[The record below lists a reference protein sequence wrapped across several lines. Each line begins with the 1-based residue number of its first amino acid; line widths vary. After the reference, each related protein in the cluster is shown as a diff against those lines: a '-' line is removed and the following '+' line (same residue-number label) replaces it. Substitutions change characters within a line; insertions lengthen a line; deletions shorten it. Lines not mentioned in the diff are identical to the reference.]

1 MHVLYDTRL
10 IHPLDRYEYYR
21 AGVNTEIA
29 RVEVH
34 GHTPGHLFTTMSV
47 ARIGDFEITTHS
59 WSSDSEIVAWR
70 TERSIRAC
78 DPECYRIFLLVNG
91 EIRAEQAGNQ
101 VDFRSRDIALYDTSH
116 PWRAIHPTG
125 PGQTQLAMLTFP
137 RTLIPIID
145 SKVRPLIGTVMPR
158 NMRGRSLIA
167 QFLTGLA
174 DTADLTEDPDLTHAL
189 HECAVGLIRQRL
201 GRPDGIT
208 PRTRQLL
215 HMAHIRNIICR
226 NLDNPGLDPSWI
238 ADAANISQRY
248 LHQLFQGTELT
259 PMQLVKRLRLQEC
272 NRSLRDPAL
281 GARRI
286 KEIIAAH
293 GYGRLDQFSRD
304 FRQMFGVSAR
314 EVRGL
319 HSPTGPEDEPRGLE
333 PASAGTHQDQ
343 SRCRRTTMPSQNN
356 SRRWSSDD

>member
-10 IHPLDRYEYYR
+10 IHPLDRYDYYQ

-34 GHTPGHLFTTMSV
+34 GHAPGHLFTAMSV
-47 ARIGDFEITTHS
+47 ARIGDFEIATHS

-91 EIRAEQAGNQ
+91 EIRTEQAGNQ
-101 VDFRSRDIALYDTSH
+101 VDFR
-116 PWRAIHPTG
+116 
-125 PGQTQLAMLTFP
+125 
-137 RTLIPIID
+137 
-145 SKVRPLIGTVMPR
+145 
-158 NMRGRSLIA
+158 
-167 QFLTGLA
+167 
-174 DTADLTEDPDLTHAL
+174 
-189 HECAVGLIRQRL
+189 
-201 GRPDGIT
+201 
-208 PRTRQLL
+208 
-215 HMAHIRNIICR
+215 
-226 NLDNPGLDPSWI
+226 
-238 ADAANISQRY
+238 
-248 LHQLFQGTELT
+248 LFQGTEPT

-281 GARRI
+281 GTKRI
-286 KEIIAAH
+286 KDVIAAH

-319 HSPTGPEDEPRGLE
+319 HSPTGPKDEPRGLE
-333 PASAGTHQDQ
+333 PAPAGTHQDQ
-343 SRCRRTTMPSQNN
+343 SRCRRTTMPSQN
-356 SRRWSSDD
+356 SLQHWSSDD